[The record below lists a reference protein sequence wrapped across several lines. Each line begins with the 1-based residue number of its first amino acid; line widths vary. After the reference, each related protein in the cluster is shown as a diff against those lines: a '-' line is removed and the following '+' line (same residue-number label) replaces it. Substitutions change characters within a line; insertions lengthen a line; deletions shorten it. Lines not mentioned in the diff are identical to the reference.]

1 MLIKKDSLNLIRKI
15 AWSFYNTT
23 GIDWQELFSQA
34 SLAYCEA
41 ISSYNPKKGK
51 ITTYLWSCMKS
62 ELLNFIKEENKYR
75 SSLCPL
81 NDIDMPEIYP
91 SQFEYTPISQ
101 NERTVNAAKKAMQTE
116 KNTRVLLKTKYGWSD
131 FVIEQAVMDMK
142 ILALST
148 ND

>member
-1 MLIKKDSLNLIRKI
+1 
-15 AWSFYNTT
+15 
-23 GIDWQELFSQA
+23 
-34 SLAYCEA
+34 
-41 ISSYNPKKGK
+41 
-51 ITTYLWSCMKS
+51 
-62 ELLNFIKEENKYR
+62 
-75 SSLCPL
+75 
-81 NDIDMPEIYP
+81 MPEIYP

-101 NERTVNAAKKAMQTE
+101 NERTVNAAKKAIQTE